1 MSTVLLVGES
11 WFSYTVHQKGF
22 DTFTTSEYTEGA
34 GEFLAALRAAGHDV
48 TYVPAHEVH
57 TRLDGDDAFAPFDV
71 VVISDVGANTFQL
84 SPRTFNRSEPSPDK
98 AELVRRRVEAG
109 GGLLMVGGYL
119 TFTGIDAKAR
129 WGPSPLAPALPVRL
143 AAVDD
148 RVELPSGAAPAVVA
162 DHPVVAGLDRAW
174 PLLLGLNE
182 VVVGDGATLLA
193 ECAGRP
199 LLVVGEYGAGRTAA
213 FTSDIAPHWAPPPFL
228 AWDGYAR
235 LFDQLVRW
243 LTG

>member
-1 MSTVLLVGES
+1 
-11 WFSYTVHQKGF
+11 
-22 DTFTTSEYTEGA
+22 
-34 GEFLAALRAAGHDV
+34 
-48 TYVPAHEVH
+48 
-57 TRLDGDDAFAPFDV
+57 
-71 VVISDVGANTFQL
+71 
-84 SPRTFNRSEPSPDK
+84 
-98 AELVRRRVEAG
+98 
-109 GGLLMVGGYL
+109 
-119 TFTGIDAKAR
+119 
-129 WGPSPLAPALPVRL
+129 VRL

-199 LLVVGEYGAGRTAA
+199 LLVVGEYGAGRTAV